1 MSTQTDIRDQIKV
14 AMLAKDS
21 VRLGVLRGLLSAFTN
36 ELVSKKRK
44 PDEILSDE
52 DALLI
57 IGRQVK
63 QRRDSIEQFE
73 NGARQDLADIEKGEL
88 VILEAMLPAQM
99 SEDEIRTF
107 VTTKKSE
114 LNPDI
119 SMKNQFMGGIMKDLK
134 GKADGVVVK
143 RIIDEVFI

>member
-1 MSTQTDIRDQIKV
+1 MIQTDIRDQIKV
-14 AMLAKDS
+14 SMLAKDS

>member
-1 MSTQTDIRDQIKV
+1 MIQTDIRDQIKV